1 MRVRSVVLGLAALF
15 AMSALVAAQQAA
27 PSVDKVSDDLDRH
40 YNDLRSLRSQFTE
53 TYRGAGI
60 TRSESGTLW
69 LRRPGKMRWE
79 YTAPREK
86 LFVSDGKT
94 AYFYVPGERQAR
106 KAPIEKLDDLRSP
119 LRYLLG
125 KTKLK
130 KEFENLTIRTG
141 EAAGTVLVRGVPKG
155 MADRVSEM
163 TLEVN
168 AKGQIE
174 RILLEETDGSQTE
187 FIFSAI
193 EEISRRRQPLPLP
206 ASAGSGV
213 DRERLGDPII
223 VQEQRL

>member
-1 MRVRSVVLGLAALF
+1 MRVRSRVLRLAAVYLLT
-15 AMSALVAAQQAA
+15 AISVAQQAA

-40 YNDLRSLRSQFTE
+40 YNDLRSLRASFTE

-60 TRSESGTLW
+60 SRSESGTIW

-106 KAPIEKLDDLRSP
+106 KAPVDKLDDLRSP

-130 KEFENLTIRTG
+130 KEFDNLTARSG
-141 EAAGTVLVRGVPKG
+141 DQPGTVVVRGVPRS
-155 MADRVSEM
+155 MSERVSEVS
-163 TLEVN
+163 LEVN
-168 AKGQIE
+168 SAGEIQRMQIDE
-174 RILLEETDGSQTE
+174 VDGSQTE
-187 FIFSAI
+187 FTFSAI
-193 EEISRRRQPLPLP
+193 E
-206 ASAGSGV
+206 
-213 DRERLGDPII
+213 
-223 VQEQRL
+223 

>member
-1 MRVRSVVLGLAALF
+1 MPKTAAGFFLALCCLTAI
-15 AMSALVAAQQAA
+15 SIAQQPA
-27 PSVDKVSDDLDRH
+27 PSLDQVADDLDRH
-40 YNDLRSLRSQFTE
+40 YNDLRSLRAGFTE

-130 KEFENLTIRTG
+130 KEFESLTVRSAD
-141 EAAGTVLVRGVPKG
+141 AAGPVLVRGVARG

-163 TLEVN
+163 ALEVN
-168 AKGQIE
+168 AKG
-174 RILLEETDGSQTE
+174 
-187 FIFSAI
+187 
-193 EEISRRRQPLPLP
+193 
-206 ASAGSGV
+206 
-213 DRERLGDPII
+213 
-223 VQEQRL
+223 

>member
-1 MRVRSVVLGLAALF
+1 MRVRSVIFGLVAICLLTAAALT
-15 AMSALVAAQQAA
+15 QQAA

-40 YNDLRSLRSQFTE
+40 YNDLKSLRAQFTE

-130 KEFENLTIRTG
+130 KEFENLTVRAG
-141 EAAGTVLVRGVPKG
+141 EAPGIQLVRGVPKG

-168 AKGQIE
+168 AKGQIQ

-187 FIFSAI
+187 FVFSAI
-193 EEISRRRQPLPLP
+193 QENLPVEDSRFRFQPP
-206 ASAGSGV
+206 AGVELIESASV
-213 DRERLGDPII
+213 SP
-223 VQEQRL
+223 

>member
-1 MRVRSVVLGLAALF
+1 MRVRSLILRLAVTCLF
-15 AMSALVAAQQAA
+15 ASIAVAQQVA
-27 PSVDKVSDDLDRH
+27 PSVDKVSDELDRH
-40 YNDLRSLRSQFTE
+40 YNDLRSLRAQFTE

-130 KEFENLTIRTG
+130 KEFEKLTVG
-141 EAAGTVLVRGVPKG
+141 AGNASGVQLVR
-155 MADRVSEM
+155 
-163 TLEVN
+163 
-168 AKGQIE
+168 
-174 RILLEETDGSQTE
+174 
-187 FIFSAI
+187 
-193 EEISRRRQPLPLP
+193 
-206 ASAGSGV
+206 
-213 DRERLGDPII
+213 
-223 VQEQRL
+223 